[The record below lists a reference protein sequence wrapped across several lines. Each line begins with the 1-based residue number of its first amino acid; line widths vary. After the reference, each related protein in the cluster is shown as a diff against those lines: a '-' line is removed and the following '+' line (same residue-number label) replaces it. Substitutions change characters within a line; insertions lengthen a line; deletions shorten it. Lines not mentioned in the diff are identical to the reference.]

1 MILKIATGIFV
12 VVIFISVIIIVIVV
26 FARRQYYNRNNN
38 DLTRQLTVSLKH
50 LNESNPIEDAD
61 EAIEQHSEPSAS
73 SPPAMLINDD
83 DNQQNLD
90 EKTAS
95 ITNLPSPFM

>member
-1 MILKIATGIFV
+1 M
-12 VVIFISVIIIVIVV
+12 

-61 EAIEQHSEPSAS
+61 EAIEQHSEPNAS